1 MIKSKE
7 QRISLFVDVGNLY
20 HSAKNLYNAR
30 ANFEK
35 ILETA
40 VADRRLVRAIA
51 YVIKSQS
58 EEEVHFFEALEKQG
72 FEIKAKDLQSFP
84 GGVKKGDWDVG
95 IAMDAI
101 KMADKLDTVVL
112 ASGDGDYLPLVR
124 YLQENKGCRVE
135 IIAFQESAS
144 HRLIE
149 EADEF
154 INLSQDK
161 RRYLIKSN
169 PFKKPKKDSVI

>member
-1 MIKSKE
+1 MIKHKE
-7 QRISLFVDVGNLY
+7 QRVSLYVDVGNLY

-30 ANFEK
+30 VNFGK

-40 VADRRLVRAIA
+40 VAGRKLVRAIA

-58 EEEVHFFEALEKQG
+58 EEESHFFEALDKQG
-72 FEIKAKDLQSFP
+72 FEIRSKDLQIFP

-95 IAMDAI
+95 IAIEAI
-101 KMADKLDTVVL
+101 KMADKLDAVVI
-112 ASGDGDYLPLVR
+112 ASGDGDFLPLVR

-135 IIAFQESAS
+135 IIAFTESVS
-144 HRLIE
+144 HRLVE

-154 INLSQDK
+154 INLSQEK
-161 RRYLIKSN
+161 RKYLIFSRKN
-169 PFKKPKKDSVI
+169 I